1 MLNATDT
8 EGIPYRLSHPLA
20 QHVLNTALSLDCED
34 GACID
39 FSEDALRM
47 NAALP
52 DYLQDQKGYLVMAQL
67 RVSSVEEEQYIL
79 FSAVTDSGRVL
90 TQEDCEKLFLNGG
103 RECEGEDI
111 PASILDSLQQNS
123 ERRCAAK
130 LKAIDDRNLGF
141 FQQEETRIFNW
152 ERDMLNGLEQE
163 LTTVKKA
170 ILQAER
176 EAMHAES
183 VQAKLEAQQHVEEL
197 NRKKRRLRNELDD
210 KEDEVSQ
217 MRRTMIEELQ
227 KRIISQADAAK
238 VFVIRFTT
246 HQVKQ

>member
-1 MLNATDT
+1 
-8 EGIPYRLSHPLA
+8 
-20 QHVLNTALSLDCED
+20 
-34 GACID
+34 
-39 FSEDALRM
+39 M

-52 DYLQDQKGYLVMAQL
+52 DYLKDQKGFLVMAQL
-67 RVSSVEEEQYIL
+67 KVSSVEEEQYTL
-79 FSAVTDSGRVL
+79 FPAITDSGRTL
-90 TQEDCEKLFLNGG
+90 TQDDCEKLFLNGG
-103 RECEGEDI
+103 KEYEGEGI
-111 PASILDSLQQNS
+111 PKTILDSLQHNS
-123 ERRCAAK
+123 EQRCAAK

-170 ILQAER
+170 IQQAER
-176 EAMHAES
+176 DAMHADS

-197 NRKKRRLRNELDD
+197 NRKKRRLRNDLDD

-217 MRRTMIEELQ
+217 MRRSMIEELQ
-227 KRIISQADAAK
+227 KRIISQADSSK

-246 HQVKQ
+246 N